1 MKNTPGSPVRHA
13 PWIILSQTVRA
24 SSWPTTLPLR
34 RIDEVVARAGLH
46 RLHELRVTATRD
58 VEVRHLREVF
68 LAGDEVHDVRVIDA
82 QDAHVRA
89 APRAALLH
97 RVGATRHRAS

>member
-13 PWIILSQTVRA
+13 PRIILSHTVRA
-24 SSWPTTLPLR
+24 SSWPDDLLRR
-34 RIDEVVARAGLH
+34 RIDEVVGRPGLH
-46 RLHELRVTATRD
+46 RVHELRRDGDGD
-58 VEVRHLREVF
+58 VEVRDLREVF
-68 LAGDEVHDVRVIDA
+68 LAGDEFEDVRMIDA

-97 RVGATRHRAS
+97 RIGARRHTAS